1 MEKAKVK
8 KALKIVGDVLMYV
21 FMAICILLVISS
33 VSLKKSSNDAM
44 TIFGYQ
50 ARLIETPSMEMSEN
64 TPEQV
69 KNYKIKDLEVN
80 TLVFI
85 ETVPTNEAEAKAWFE
100 KLQIGDVVT
109 FRYVYNGQKTIT
121 HRIVD
126 RAPTEGGYIFTIEGD
141 NRTGDTSM
149 PMQQIIDTSRHFDS
163 TEFNYLIGK
172 VTGESYLLGLL
183 IFAMKTPVG
192 MFCII
197 ILPCLIIIV
206 MEIIKIVNAFSEEK
220 HQKQKEEADKKEA
233 QNAAEIDRLKEQLA
247 MLQANVMQ
255 SSAPATAPPT
265 ETEAVVETP
274 VEETEETMVTMETAA
289 TETETEAEA
298 EA

>member
-100 KLQIGDVVT
+100 KLQIGDV
-109 FRYVYNGQKTIT
+109 
-121 HRIVD
+121 
-126 RAPTEGGYIFTIEGD
+126 
-141 NRTGDTSM
+141 
-149 PMQQIIDTSRHFDS
+149 
-163 TEFNYLIGK
+163 
-172 VTGESYLLGLL
+172 
-183 IFAMKTPVG
+183 
-192 MFCII
+192 FCP
-197 ILPCLIIIV
+197 LY
-206 MEIIKIVNAFSEEK
+206 
-220 HQKQKEEADKKEA
+220 
-233 QNAAEIDRLKEQLA
+233 
-247 MLQANVMQ
+247 
-255 SSAPATAPPT
+255 T
-265 ETEAVVETP
+265 
-274 VEETEETMVTMETAA
+274 
-289 TETETEAEA
+289 
-298 EA
+298 